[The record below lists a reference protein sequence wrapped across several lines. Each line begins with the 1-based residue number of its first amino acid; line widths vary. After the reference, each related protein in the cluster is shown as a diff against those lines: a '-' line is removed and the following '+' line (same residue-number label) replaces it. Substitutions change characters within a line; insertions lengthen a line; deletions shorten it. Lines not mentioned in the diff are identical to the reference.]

1 MHKLWILNNF
11 FIFAIKGLK
20 QMSSEN
26 LKELWSR
33 AKELLKDETTVIT
46 YQTWIQPLEL
56 KSVNNNVIVLV
67 ASNPFQK
74 DTIESRY
81 LTLLTNTFNFITNK
95 KCNVMIK
102 LKDEEDEIQNSI
114 KPIANNK
121 NLINSGLNPKYT
133 FDTFVVGSNNK
144 FAQAAAMG
152 VADNPGSKYNPFF
165 IYGGVGLGK
174 THLMH
179 AIGNQILMNNPNINI
194 LYVTSETF
202 TNQLI
207 NALRDQATE
216 KFREKYR
223 NIDVLLIDDIQFI
236 ANKKS
241 TQEEFFHTFNT
252 LYESGKQIVLSS
264 DKPPKD
270 IELLEDRLK
279 SRFEWGLIADISNPD
294 FETRLAIL
302 RKKTQLDNIIID
314 DEILSAIATRVDTNI
329 RELEGTL
336 NKLIAKASL
345 TGSPITMEM
354 TERAINDIVA
364 KQDKVISSEY
374 IQDVVGKYFSVSPA
388 DLRGAK
394 RSNDVTFPRQIAM
407 YLCRNVAQMSLPQIG
422 IDFGKRD
429 HTTVMHAC
437 NKIEKE
443 IKTNSNTR
451 LIVESVKNIL
461 LSDK

>member
-1 MHKLWILNNF
+1 
-11 FIFAIKGLK
+11 
-20 QMSSEN
+20 MSSEN
-26 LKELWSR
+26 LNELWSK

-95 KCNVMIK
+95 KCNVTIK
-102 LKDEEDEIQNSI
+102 LKDEEDELINNI
-114 KPIANNK
+114 TPVVNNK
-121 NLINSGLNPKYT
+121 SLINSGLNPKYT

-152 VADNPGSKYNPFF
+152 VAENPGSKYNPFF

-179 AIGNQILMNNPNINI
+179 SIGNQILMNNPNVNI

-279 SRFEWGLIADISNPD
+279 SRFDWGLIADISNPD

-345 TGSPITMEM
+345 TGTPITMEM

-374 IQDVVGKYFSVSPA
+374 IQDVVGKYFSISPA

-437 NKIEKE
+437 NKIENE

>member
-1 MHKLWILNNF
+1 
-11 FIFAIKGLK
+11 
-20 QMSSEN
+20 MSNESVQ
-26 LKELWSR
+26 ELWNR
-33 AKELLKDETTVIT
+33 AKELLKEETTVIT
-46 YQTWIQPLEL
+46 YETWIQPLEI
-56 KSVNNNVIVLV
+56 KSINDNIIILLATN
-67 ASNPFQK
+67 SFQR
-74 DTIESRY
+74 DTVESRY
-81 LTLLTNTFNFITNK
+81 LDLLTNTFNFITNK
-95 KCNVMIK
+95 KCKVFIK
-102 LKDEEDEIQNSI
+102 LDTDETDSLIQMPRI
-114 KPIANNK
+114 GNNK
-121 NLINSGLNPKYT
+121 VLINSGLNPRYT
-133 FDTFVVGSNNK
+133 FNTFVVGNNNK

-152 VADNPGSKYNPFF
+152 VAENPGSIYNPFF

-179 AIGNQILMNNPNINI
+179 SIGNQILENNPNSNI

-207 NALRDQATE
+207 NALKDQSTE

-294 FETRLAIL
+294 YETRLAIL

-314 DEILSAIATRVDTNI
+314 DEILSTIATRVDSNI

-345 TGSPITMEM
+345 TTSPITMEM
-354 TERAINDIVA
+354 TEKAINDIVSL
-364 KQDKVISSEY
+364 QDKVISTEY
-374 IQDVVGKYFSVSPA
+374 IQEVVGKYFDISPQ
-388 DLRGAK
+388 DLKGSK

-422 IDFGKRD
+422 NDFGKRD

-443 IKTNSNTR
+443 IKTNSNTK
-451 LIVESVKNIL
+451 LIVESVKKIL
-461 LSDK
+461 LSSN

>member
-1 MHKLWILNNF
+1 
-11 FIFAIKGLK
+11 
-20 QMSSEN
+20 MSNEN
-26 LKELWSR
+26 LNELWNR

-56 KSVNNNVIVLV
+56 KSVTNNVVTLV
-67 ASNPFQK
+67 ATNPFQK

-81 LTLLTNTFNFITNK
+81 LDLLTNTFNFITNK
-95 KCNVMIK
+95 KCNVIIR
-102 LKDEEDEIQNSI
+102 LKDEENVEESFSPSMNT
-114 KPIANNK
+114 NK
-121 NLINSGLNPKYT
+121 VILSSGLSPKYT

-144 FAQAAAMG
+144 FAQAAAIG

-179 AIGNQILMNNPNINI
+179 SIGNQILMNNSNSNI
-194 LYVTSETF
+194 LYVTSENF

-236 ANKKS
+236 GNKKS

-270 IELLEDRLK
+270 IELLEERLK

-294 FETRLAIL
+294 YETRLAIL

-314 DEILSAIATRVDTNI
+314 DEILSTIATRVDNNI

-336 NKLIAKASL
+336 TKLIAKASL
-345 TGSPITMEM
+345 TNSPITMEM
-354 TERAINDIVA
+354 TEKAINDIVV
-364 KQDKVISSEY
+364 KEDKVISSEY
-374 IQDVVGKYFSVSPA
+374 IQEVVGKYFSILPA
-388 DLRGAK
+388 DLKGAK

-422 IDFGKRD
+422 NDFGKRD

-437 NKIEKE
+437 NKIENE
-443 IKTNSNTR
+443 IKTKSNTR

>member
-1 MHKLWILNNF
+1 
-11 FIFAIKGLK
+11 
-20 QMSSEN
+20 
-26 LKELWSR
+26 
-33 AKELLKDETTVIT
+33 
-46 YQTWIQPLEL
+46 
-56 KSVNNNVIVLV
+56 
-67 ASNPFQK
+67 
-74 DTIESRY
+74 
-81 LTLLTNTFNFITNK
+81 
-95 KCNVMIK
+95 
-102 LKDEEDEIQNSI
+102 
-114 KPIANNK
+114 
-121 NLINSGLNPKYT
+121 
-133 FDTFVVGSNNK
+133 
-144 FAQAAAMG
+144 
-152 VADNPGSKYNPFF
+152 
-165 IYGGVGLGK
+165 
-174 THLMH
+174 MH
-179 AIGNQILMNNPNINI
+179 AIGNQILSYNSNAKV
-194 LYVTSETF
+194 LYVTSENF

-207 NALRDQATE
+207 NALKDQATE

-294 FETRLAIL
+294 YETRLAIL

-314 DEILSAIATRVDTNI
+314 DEILSAIAPRVDSNST
-329 RELEGTL
+329 ELEGTL

-345 TGSPITMEM
+345 TNSPITMEM
-354 TERAINDIVA
+354 TEKAINDIVA
-364 KQDKVISSEY
+364 QQDKVISSEY
-374 IQDVVGKYFSVSPA
+374 IQDVVGKYFNVSPQ

-443 IKTNSNTR
+443 IKSNSNTK
-451 LIVESVKNIL
+451 LIVESVKKIL
-461 LSDK
+461 LSDN

>member
-1 MHKLWILNNF
+1 M
-11 FIFAIKGLK
+11 
-20 QMSSEN
+20 
-26 LKELWSR
+26 
-33 AKELLKDETTVIT
+33 
-46 YQTWIQPLEL
+46 
-56 KSVNNNVIVLV
+56 
-67 ASNPFQK
+67 
-74 DTIESRY
+74 
-81 LTLLTNTFNFITNK
+81 
-95 KCNVMIK
+95 
-102 LKDEEDEIQNSI
+102 
-114 KPIANNK
+114 
-121 NLINSGLNPKYT
+121 NSGLNPKYT
-133 FDTFVVGSNNK
+133 FSSFVVGNNNK
-144 FAQAAAMG
+144 FAQAAAQG
-152 VADNPGSKYNPFF
+152 VAETPGSKYNPFF

-179 AIGNQILMNNPNINI
+179 AIGNQILSYNSNAKV
-194 LYVTSETF
+194 LYVTSENF

-207 NALRDQATE
+207 NALKDQATE

-294 FETRLAIL
+294 YETRLAIL

-314 DEILSAIATRVDTNI
+314 DEILSAIATRVDSNI

-345 TGSPITMEM
+345 TNSPITMEM
-354 TERAINDIVA
+354 TEKAINDIVA
-364 KQDKVISSEY
+364 QQDKVISSEY
-374 IQDVVGKYFSVSPA
+374 IQDVVGKYFNVSPQ

-443 IKTNSNTR
+443 IKSNSNTK
-451 LIVESVKNIL
+451 LIVESVKKIL
-461 LSDK
+461 LSDN

>member
-1 MHKLWILNNF
+1 MSNDLNELWIKVKDL
-11 FIFAIKGLK
+11 
-20 QMSSEN
+20 
-26 LKELWSR
+26 LKE
-33 AKELLKDETTVIT
+33 ETTVIT

-56 KSVNNNVIVLV
+56 KSINNNVVTLI

-74 DTIESRY
+74 DTIETRY
-81 LTLLTNTFNFITNK
+81 LDLLTNTFNFVTNK
-95 KCNVMIK
+95 KCNLLIR
-102 LKDEEDEIQNSI
+102 LKNEEEPIINQNT
-114 KPIANNK
+114 PTTTNRT
-121 NLINSGLNPKYT
+121 LINSGLNPKYT

-179 AIGNQILMNNPNINI
+179 SIGNQILITNPNANI

-279 SRFEWGLIADISNPD
+279 SRFDWGLIADISNPD

-302 RKKTQLDNIIID
+302 RKKTLIDNIIID
-314 DEILSAIATRVDTNI
+314 DEILSTIATRVDTNI

-345 TGSPITMEM
+345 TNSPITMEM
-354 TERAINDIVA
+354 TEKAINDIVVN
-364 KQDKVISSEY
+364 QDKVISSEY
-374 IQDVVGKYFSVSPA
+374 IQEVVGKYFSVSPA
-388 DLRGAK
+388 DLKGSK
-394 RSNDVTFPRQIAM
+394 RSSDVTFPRQIAM

-422 IDFGKRD
+422 NDFGKRD
-429 HTTVMHAC
+429 HTTVMHSC
-437 NKIEKE
+437 NKIENE
-443 IKTNSNTR
+443 IKTNSNTK
-451 LIVESVKNIL
+451 LIVESVKKIL
-461 LSDK
+461 LSSN

>member
-1 MHKLWILNNF
+1 MLSVNNF

-26 LKELWSR
+26 LKELWSK

-102 LKDEEDEIQNSI
+102 LKDEEDEIQNSV

-179 AIGNQILMNNPNINI
+179 AIGNQILMNNPNLNI

-279 SRFEWGLIADISNPD
+279 SRFDWGLIADISNPD

>member
-1 MHKLWILNNF
+1 
-11 FIFAIKGLK
+11 
-20 QMSSEN
+20 
-26 LKELWSR
+26 
-33 AKELLKDETTVIT
+33 
-46 YQTWIQPLEL
+46 
-56 KSVNNNVIVLV
+56 
-67 ASNPFQK
+67 
-74 DTIESRY
+74 
-81 LTLLTNTFNFITNK
+81 
-95 KCNVMIK
+95 
-102 LKDEEDEIQNSI
+102 
-114 KPIANNK
+114 
-121 NLINSGLNPKYT
+121 
-133 FDTFVVGSNNK
+133 
-144 FAQAAAMG
+144 
-152 VADNPGSKYNPFF
+152 
-165 IYGGVGLGK
+165 
-174 THLMH
+174 MH
-179 AIGNQILMNNPNINI
+179 AIGNQILMNNPNTNI
-194 LYVTSETF
+194 LYVTSENF

-252 LYESGKQIVLSS
+252 LYEAGKQIVLSS

-279 SRFEWGLIADISNPD
+279 SRFDWGLIADISNPD

-314 DEILSAIATRVDTNI
+314 DEILSTIATRVDTNI

-336 NKLIAKASL
+336 NKLVAKASL
-345 TGSPITMEM
+345 TNSPITMEM
-354 TERAINDIVA
+354 TERAINDIIQR
-364 KQDKVISSEY
+364 QDKVISSEY
-374 IQDVVGKYFSVSPA
+374 IQDVVGKYFNILPA
-388 DLRGAK
+388 DLRGSK
-394 RSNDVTFPRQIAM
+394 RSNDITFPRQIAM

-429 HTTVMHAC
+429 HTTVMHAV

-451 LIVESVKNIL
+451 LIVESVQNIL

>member
-1 MHKLWILNNF
+1 MANEAMIDLWN
-11 FIFAIKGLK
+11 
-20 QMSSEN
+20 
-26 LKELWSR
+26 R
-33 AKELLKDETTVIT
+33 AKELLKEETTVIT
-46 YQTWIQPLEL
+46 YETWIQSLEL
-56 KSVNNNVIVLV
+56 KSINDNIIVLL
-67 ASNPFQK
+67 ATNSFQR
-74 DTIESRY
+74 DTVESRY
-81 LTLLTNTFNFITNK
+81 LDLLTNTFNFITNK
-95 KCNVMIK
+95 KCKVIIK
-102 LKDEEDEIQNSI
+102 LEDEETDTLNQM
-114 KPIANNK
+114 PALGNNK
-121 NLINSGLNPKYT
+121 VLLNSGLNPKYT
-133 FDTFVVGSNNK
+133 FSTFVVGSNNK

-152 VADNPGSKYNPFF
+152 VAETPGSKYNPFF

-179 AIGNQILMNNPNINI
+179 SIGNQILANNPNSNI

-207 NALRDQATE
+207 NALKDQATE

-252 LYESGKQIVLSS
+252 LYEAGKQIVLSS

-279 SRFEWGLIADISNPD
+279 SRFDWGLIADISNPD
-294 FETRLAIL
+294 YETRLAIL

-314 DEILSAIATRVDTNI
+314 DEILSNIATRIDSNI

-354 TERAINDIVA
+354 TEKAINDIVSMH
-364 KQDKVISSEY
+364 DKVISSEY
-374 IQDVVGKYFSVSPA
+374 IQDVVGKYFSIEPQ
-388 DLRGAK
+388 DLRGSK

-443 IKTNSNTR
+443 VKTNSNTK
-451 LIVESVKNIL
+451 LIVESVKKIL
-461 LSDK
+461 LSSN

>member
-1 MHKLWILNNF
+1 
-11 FIFAIKGLK
+11 
-20 QMSSEN
+20 MSNEN
-26 LKELWSR
+26 LNELWSK
-33 AKELLKDETTVIT
+33 AKDLLKEETTVIT

-56 KSVNNNVIVLV
+56 KSINNNIIILV
-67 ASNPFQK
+67 ATNPFQK

-81 LTLLTNTFNFITNK
+81 LDLLTNTFNFITNK
-95 KCNVMIK
+95 KCNVIIK
-102 LKDEEDEIQNSI
+102 LKDSEEIESI
-114 KPIANNK
+114 KSSSISNNRVI
-121 NLINSGLNPKYT
+121 LNSGLNLKYT
-133 FDTFVVGSNNK
+133 FDTFVVGNNNK
-144 FAQAAAMG
+144 FAQAAAIG

-179 AIGNQILMNNPNINI
+179 AIGNQILMTNPNSNI
-194 LYVTSETF
+194 IYVTSETF

-252 LYESGKQIVLSS
+252 LYEAGKQIVLSS

-279 SRFEWGLIADISNPD
+279 SRFDWGLISDISNPD

-314 DEILSAIATRVDTNI
+314 DDILSVIATRVDTNI
-329 RELEGTL
+329 RDLEGTL
-336 NKLIAKASL
+336 TKLIAKASL
-345 TGSPITMEM
+345 TNSPITMEM
-354 TERAINDIVA
+354 TEKAINDIVV
-364 KQDKVISSEY
+364 KEDKVISSDY
-374 IQDVVGKYFSVSPA
+374 IQEVVGKYFGIMPA
-388 DLRGAK
+388 DLKGAK

-422 IDFGKRD
+422 NDFGKRD

-437 NKIEKE
+437 NKIENE
-443 IKTNSNTR
+443 IKTKSNTK
-451 LIVESVKNIL
+451 LIVESVKKIL

>member
-1 MHKLWILNNF
+1 
-11 FIFAIKGLK
+11 
-20 QMSSEN
+20 
-26 LKELWSR
+26 
-33 AKELLKDETTVIT
+33 
-46 YQTWIQPLEL
+46 
-56 KSVNNNVIVLV
+56 
-67 ASNPFQK
+67 
-74 DTIESRY
+74 
-81 LTLLTNTFNFITNK
+81 
-95 KCNVMIK
+95 
-102 LKDEEDEIQNSI
+102 
-114 KPIANNK
+114 
-121 NLINSGLNPKYT
+121 
-133 FDTFVVGSNNK
+133 
-144 FAQAAAMG
+144 
-152 VADNPGSKYNPFF
+152 
-165 IYGGVGLGK
+165 
-174 THLMH
+174 MH
-179 AIGNQILMNNPNINI
+179 AIGNQILSYNSNAKV
-194 LYVTSETF
+194 LYVTSENF

-207 NALRDQATE
+207 NALKDQATE

-294 FETRLAIL
+294 YETRLAIL

-314 DEILSAIATRVDTNI
+314 DEILSAIATRVDSII

-345 TGSPITMEM
+345 TNSPITMEM
-354 TERAINDIVA
+354 TEKAINDIVA
-364 KQDKVISSEY
+364 QQDKVISSEY
-374 IQDVVGKYFSVSPA
+374 IQDVVGKYFNVSPQ

-443 IKTNSNTR
+443 IKSNSNTK
-451 LIVESVKNIL
+451 LIVESVKKIL
-461 LSDK
+461 LSDN

>member
-1 MHKLWILNNF
+1 
-11 FIFAIKGLK
+11 
-20 QMSSEN
+20 MSSEN
-26 LKELWSR
+26 LNELWSK

-81 LTLLTNTFNFITNK
+81 ITLLTNTFNFITNK
-95 KCNVMIK
+95 KCNVTIK
-102 LKDEEDEIQNSI
+102 LKDEEDELINNI
-114 KPIANNK
+114 TPVVNNK
-121 NLINSGLNPKYT
+121 SLINSGLNPKYT

-152 VADNPGSKYNPFF
+152 VAENPGSKYNPFF

-179 AIGNQILMNNPNINI
+179 SIGNQILMNNPNVNI

-279 SRFEWGLIADISNPD
+279 SRFDWGLIADISNPD

-345 TGSPITMEM
+345 TGTPITMEM

-374 IQDVVGKYFSVSPA
+374 IQDVVGKYFSISPA

-437 NKIEKE
+437 NKIENE

>member
-1 MHKLWILNNF
+1 
-11 FIFAIKGLK
+11 
-20 QMSSEN
+20 
-26 LKELWSR
+26 
-33 AKELLKDETTVIT
+33 
-46 YQTWIQPLEL
+46 
-56 KSVNNNVIVLV
+56 
-67 ASNPFQK
+67 
-74 DTIESRY
+74 
-81 LTLLTNTFNFITNK
+81 
-95 KCNVMIK
+95 
-102 LKDEEDEIQNSI
+102 
-114 KPIANNK
+114 
-121 NLINSGLNPKYT
+121 
-133 FDTFVVGSNNK
+133 
-144 FAQAAAMG
+144 
-152 VADNPGSKYNPFF
+152 
-165 IYGGVGLGK
+165 
-174 THLMH
+174 MH
-179 AIGNQILMNNPNINI
+179 AIGNQILSYNSNAKV
-194 LYVTSETF
+194 LYVTSENF

-207 NALRDQATE
+207 NALKDQATE

-294 FETRLAIL
+294 YETRLAIL

-314 DEILSAIATRVDTNI
+314 DEILSAIATRVDSNI

-345 TGSPITMEM
+345 TNSPITMEM
-354 TERAINDIVA
+354 TEKAINDIVA
-364 KQDKVISSEY
+364 QQDKVISSEY
-374 IQDVVGKYFSVSPA
+374 IQDVVGKYFNVSPQ

-407 YLCRNVAQMSLPQIG
+407 YLCRNVAQMSLPPIG

-443 IKTNSNTR
+443 IKSNSNTK
-451 LIVESVKNIL
+451 LIVESVKKIL
-461 LSDK
+461 LSDN